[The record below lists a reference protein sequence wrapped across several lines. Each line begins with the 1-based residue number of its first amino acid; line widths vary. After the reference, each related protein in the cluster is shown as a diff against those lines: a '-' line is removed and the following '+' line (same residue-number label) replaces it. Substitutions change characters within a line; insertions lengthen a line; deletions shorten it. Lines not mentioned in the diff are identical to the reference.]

1 LILPRHPPAA
11 NTVTGDTFG
20 FPRNTPT
27 SSGGEGSW
35 VHCGAVPAALCHRSR
50 GVPGASGGHAA
61 GGTERDRSCF
71 QKKVKP
77 AALAAGA
84 SISCCESRCRDSG
97 AHAAT
102 SNGWSVCLENKARI
116 SIGRFRWLRAPA
128 TICGRPLYCKGRS
141 FLARILGSVLS
152 CVRPVCVARR
162 PLAMMKSAGPSLQ
175 SKKRSCASMVA
186 GEVSGS
192 RVTTHLRAHQLK
204 RPCNQPW
211 CSVSRPEPACLCI
224 CMTPVG
230 P

>member
-1 LILPRHPPAA
+1 MILPRHPPAA

-141 FLARILGSVLS
+141 FFGTHCRIGAVM
-152 CVRPVCVARR
+152 C
-162 PLAMMKSAGPSLQ
+162 
-175 SKKRSCASMVA
+175 
-186 GEVSGS
+186 
-192 RVTTHLRAHQLK
+192 
-204 RPCNQPW
+204 
-211 CSVSRPEPACLCI
+211 PACLRGTAAAGHDEIRWTQSPIKKALMCEHGCGRGVWI
-224 CMTPVG
+224 QGYDPSACSSVETTLQSALVLG
-230 P
+230 L